1 MLACLR
7 RPSASAIPVRAR
19 PARADRAAAVDGIA
33 SDASRH
39 ARRPAPVDHTL
50 LALVLSLGAACAT
63 SVGRADVFH
72 LSHGG
77 TVSGELIETTE
88 TSHVVRTVVG
98 TINLPRDAVVRVEP
112 APSPFA
118 EYDRRRGAAAA
129 TAAANYELA
138 EWCGQNEL
146 MAERRRHL
154 LAAIALDP
162 DHAASRAALGY
173 VRVGALWIDGRAS
186 FDPKRAERPAETRPA
201 DADRENERV
210 AAAIQTNWSVRI
222 RAIRNT
228 MLESG
233 SERYQRSGRLQIL
246 EVRDPL
252 AILPLVRVLSEGAR
266 FSRLVL
272 VEALSGFSEDEAT
285 LNLAVLAMVDADE
298 DVRHAALTQ
307 ILRRD
312 DPRVAPQIRKAL
324 RSSSDEFVRRAAF
337 GLATLRDAA
346 AVPDLIDALRARRW
360 RWVDVPLGSYFGEL
374 PTIFARP
381 TRAVIG
387 PTSNVFHTPQI
398 GMLDA
403 AGVFAAQSRQQLRKV
418 TVFRTEVLEALRTL
432 TGEDFGFDQAAWR
445 RWYQEHKP

>member
-7 RPSASAIPVRAR
+7 RPRAT
-19 PARADRAAAVDGIA
+19 PACARSGRADRAATVGGIA
-33 SDASRH
+33 ADTI
-39 ARRPAPVDHTL
+39 RRPALTGPAP
-50 LALVLSLGAACAT
+50 LALILALGAICAT
-63 SVGRADVFH
+63 PAAHADVFH

-77 TVSGELIETTE
+77 TVSGELIETTA

-98 TINLPRDAVVRVEP
+98 TIDLPRDAVVRIEP

-118 EYDRRRGAAAA
+118 EYDRRRVAAPP
-129 TAAANYELA
+129 TADANYELA

-210 AAAIQTNWSVRI
+210 AAAIQINWSVRV

-246 EVRDPL
+246 EIRDPL

-266 FSRLVL
+266 LSRLVL
-272 VEALSGFSEDEAT
+272 VESLSGFSEDEAT

-307 ILRRD
+307 ILRRN

-324 RSSSDEFVRRAAF
+324 RSSSDELVRRAAL
-337 GLATLRDAA
+337 GLATLRDSA

-360 RWVDVPLGSYFGEL
+360 RWVDVPLGRYFGEL

-387 PTSNVFHTPQI
+387 PGSNVFHTPQI

-418 TVFRTEVLEALRTL
+418 TVFRTEVLEALRAL

-445 RWYQEHKP
+445 RWYEEHKP